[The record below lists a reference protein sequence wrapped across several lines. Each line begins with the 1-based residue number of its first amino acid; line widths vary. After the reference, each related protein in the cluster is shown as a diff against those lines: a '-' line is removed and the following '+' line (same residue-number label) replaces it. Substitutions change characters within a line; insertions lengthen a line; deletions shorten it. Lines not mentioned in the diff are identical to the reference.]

1 MAMNRVFLDT
11 NIVIDIIDQRARL
24 PKIDKI
30 LQDLN
35 EKGEFVLFVSTNSV
49 ADIYYILRKITP
61 KIIIDDKL
69 RNITILN
76 STAKG
81 CDFAIASTDKHDDVE
96 DIMQIACCNE
106 NKIDMFI
113 TADPKL
119 VQTYKSLF
127 HSKIQIELIQ

>member
-1 MAMNRVFLDT
+1 MNRVFLDT

-24 PKIDKI
+24 LKIDKI

-35 EKGEFVLFVSTNSV
+35 EKGEFVLFVSANSV

-69 RNITILN
+69 RNIAILN

-81 CDFAIASTDKHDDVE
+81 CEFAIASTDKHDDVE
-96 DIMQIACCNE
+96 DIMQIACSNE

-113 TADPKL
+113 TADQKL
-119 VQTYKSLF
+119 IENYGQLF
-127 HSKIQIELIQ
+127 NTKTKIVIL